1 MNFRQADHALD
12 KYLPD
17 KEDADDKGVEMELD
31 ALQKNHAVLTYRRS
45 KRLSKKLKHRLS
57 IRTAAEV
64 KALKSDVHVLM
75 YAAELIVTHPKQ
87 ALARSKELWSYLSQN
102 EPENQKRPETMEE
115 LFVLLVR
122 QVEVTFG
129 TSDLEVDGLE
139 F

>member
-1 MNFRQADHALD
+1 MKADHALD

-17 KEDADDKGVEMELD
+17 KEEADNQGAEVELD
-31 ALQKNHAVLTYRRS
+31 AVNKNHAVLTFRRS
-45 KRLSKKLKHRLS
+45 KRLSKKLKHKLS

-64 KALKSDVHVLM
+64 KAIRSDINILL
-75 YAAELIVTHPKQ
+75 YAAELIVIHPKQ

-122 QVEVTFG
+122 
-129 TSDLEVDGLE
+129 
-139 F
+139 